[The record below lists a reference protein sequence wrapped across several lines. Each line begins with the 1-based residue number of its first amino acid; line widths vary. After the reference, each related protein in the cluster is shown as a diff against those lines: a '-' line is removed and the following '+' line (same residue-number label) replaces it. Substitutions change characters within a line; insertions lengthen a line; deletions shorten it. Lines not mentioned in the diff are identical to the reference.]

1 MHLTPMHAS
10 SPPTCVVVESEGTSS
25 SRRLQKPLDLRQQQ
39 QQYRDVPSGLW
50 HLCLLACCL
59 CGCLSLAHSVHAP
72 IPGADALRQQ

>member
-50 HLCLLACCL
+50 LTCACWRAVCVVVCRSLTLCML
-59 CGCLSLAHSVHAP
+59 P
-72 IPGADALRQQ
+72 FQEQMP